1 LIESAIQC
9 AADGRLKLEVDAR
22 NIKSL
27 REELRESARRQNIIT
42 LCAIGMLGGVL
53 WFALGADPAWP
64 GAALL
69 FAGILGLVSLRR

>member
-1 LIESAIQC
+1 
-9 AADGRLKLEVDAR
+9 
-22 NIKSL
+22 
-27 REELRESARRQNIIT
+27 

-69 FAGILGLVSLRR
+69 LAGILGLVSLLR